1 MGEDLNRQVLRPY
14 AQKTDDFSERCLVF
28 SNRKSSEKLCSAVA
42 KIGRNNLDLSISGSE
57 GFSPTASSSPDWYSW
72 HVNGL
77 GCDDMKYKSHPDTDS
92 KHNSWTLLLK
102 IIKYLWAL
110 PVTLLGLVAVALT
123 AATGGYVQQVSG
135 VIEACG
141 GFAAWILERVLGR
154 RVSAMTIGHVIL
166 GIDKPF
172 LSRAREHEHVHI
184 EQYEKWGPLFIPLY
198 LGSSLLAWLQGKH
211 YYRDNVFEREAY
223 GRVP

>member
-1 MGEDLNRQVLRPY
+1 MN
-14 AQKTDDFSERCLVF
+14 
-28 SNRKSSEKLCSAVA
+28 
-42 KIGRNNLDLSISGSE
+42 
-57 GFSPTASSSPDWYSW
+57 
-72 HVNGL
+72 
-77 GCDDMKYKSHPDTDS
+77 YKSRPDISTE
-92 KHNSWTLLLK
+92 HNFRGLPLK
-102 IIKYLWAL
+102 MIKYLWAF
-110 PVTLLGLVAVALT
+110 PVTLLGLIAVGLT
-123 AATGGYVQQVSG
+123 AVTGGCVQQVSG

-141 GFAAWILERVLGR
+141 GFSAWILERVLGR
-154 RVSAMTIGHVIL
+154 RVCAMTIGHVIL

-184 EQYEKWGPLFIPLY
+184 EQYEKWGPLFVPLY